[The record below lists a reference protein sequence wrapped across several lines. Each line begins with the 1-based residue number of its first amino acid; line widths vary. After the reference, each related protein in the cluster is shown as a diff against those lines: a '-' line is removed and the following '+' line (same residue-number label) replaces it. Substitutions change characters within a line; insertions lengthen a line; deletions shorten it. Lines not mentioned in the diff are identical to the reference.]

1 MRSRPQRSQEL
12 LAFGTLA
19 LLLLVTM
26 AAYARGLGS
35 EFEFDDLGSVQF
47 NARIRHLSPF
57 FSASSIAD
65 AICGKRILTEFTFA
79 LNYWA
84 AGLAPLP
91 YHLTNLA
98 IHLVATVRW

>member
-35 EFEFDDLGSVQF
+35 EFELDDLGSVQF
-47 NARIRHLSPF
+47 NARIRHLSP
-57 FSASSIAD
+57 
-65 AICGKRILTEFTFA
+65 
-79 LNYWA
+79 
-84 AGLAPLP
+84 
-91 YHLTNLA
+91 LA
-98 IHLVATVRW
+98 IRRPASPSGRGTHGLP